1 MLLGEKMSSSW
12 NKEYYDIMNFYYWEP
27 QHLGKIKNKESK
39 IQNINDALN
48 HIAKMEVSL
57 NHQFNLFFQLLP
69 SELTNIIFN
78 KIDCRFT
85 GTEKLEYQSIEDIS
99 VLNLKD
105 STQPDVFFKSNT
117 DLVAIEFK
125 LGTKSSIEQLL
136 KYATL
141 FHFTR
146 LHHQKNFK
154 CHLVYV
160 GVNSF
165 DSMFKEK
172 FSHIDLV
179 QDQLELVHIPDV
191 TKKGS
196 IDLTPH
202 KDEILNLAKDMSLSF
217 VNYQQLHDLFDHR
230 ISALDT
236 ANPYTETIHKLISGM
251 NNELIYRNLAKA

>member
-1 MLLGEKMSSSW
+1 MSSSW

-217 VNYQQLHDLFDHR
+217 VNYQQLHDLFDHS